1 MIYNGQWTSDYLK
14 FGVPK
19 NYRVTLNHLLALLL
33 YTDSSKFCTALS
45 ETFRAIKTG
54 ETIEEMNS
62 RNSKYYW
69 TSMYLR
75 EMVFCFGDYARNEKR
90 PYFTGLSYQ
99 LHIPQFKI
107 GLIGPTSTSMAKEI
121 AVNFAG
127 ERGMLIILKG
137 GYSKCFDASWLSAYP
152 EEEERIFCGSTDRE
166 TVTSIVLVDS
176 CKNYKTAIGAFS
188 KFDAMVSGKWVE
200 EMSEIEVEII
210 KQSLRWI
217 EGGEDV
223 ANHNKLDPFILE
235 IIKESLRW
243 IEGGEDVA

>member
-1 MIYNGQWTSDYLK
+1 MESLCVYPFYENLKEEALGSGLIPAAFWKSLVEKATRYLESARCKKMIYNESENGGSDYLK
-14 FGVPK
+14 FGVPFK
-19 NYRVTLNHLLALLL
+19 YRVTLNHLLALLL

-75 EMVFCFGDYARNEKR
+75 EMVYCFGDYAYREKR

-99 LHIPQFKI
+99 LHIPQFQI

-137 GYSKCFDASWLSAYP
+137 GRSKCFDASWLSAYP

-176 CKNYKTAIGAFS
+176 CKNYKTAIIEFS
-188 KFDAMVSGKWVE
+188 LWKSCI
-200 EMSEIEVEII
+200 S
-210 KQSLRWI
+210 
-217 EGGEDV
+217 
-223 ANHNKLDPFILE
+223 
-235 IIKESLRW
+235 
-243 IEGGEDVA
+243 